1 MSRKLLYL
9 VLAWLAPLLLGII
22 LFAGLY
28 GQAQVHAQGIIYVDD
43 DACPAVG
50 TGTQVDPFCRIQDGV
65 DTAVANDEIHVA
77 SGTYTGVQEIVGGY
91 GYTYTQ
97 VVFVGKNLTLYGGY
111 DANNWDASPDPATN
125 VTTIDAQRQGRP
137 LSIVGTSSNILAV
150 TVEGFTLTGGDY
162 TGLGNPPGTSAHGC
176 AGTGIDCG
184 GGMLAHYATLTLR
197 HMIIFDN
204 VASRSDSGR
213 LSQGGGMYLWE
224 LRGDSLVEYTT
235 VLSNSVGRDGGSY
248 GGGIL
253 IQYGVGLTLRH
264 SVIEDNAAF
273 DSGSAGGGLYIFQ
286 PRGPVIIEDCDI
298 LGNKAY
304 EAGGLDV
311 NLTYVGEGLQMNRVT
326 LIGNETTSRGAA
338 IRVDKQGGGDTSA
351 RLTNLLLAE
360 NKTLSVADYL
370 GIIDVGGGSSGRM
383 DVMLAHVTAV
393 NNQAATFLHV
403 ESYDEPATAV
413 LTNTLV
419 TSFTN
424 AFVGSELNGVGIV
437 AITHTN
443 TLTENVALLHTI
455 RNGMPKFTAVNPL
468 TGDPK
473 LDGDYRLQAG
483 SAAIDAGVDAGVT
496 TDIDGEKRPD
506 GAGFDIGAD
515 EFAIYEVYLP
525 SIFTR

>member
-1 MSRKLLYL
+1 MTRKLLSFAL
-9 VLAWLAPLLLGII
+9 VLLIPFLLGMV
-22 LFAGLY
+22 LLGSLSSE
-28 GQAQVHAQGIIYVDD
+28 AQVYAQGIIYVDD
-43 DACPAVG
+43 NTCPALG
-50 TGTQVDPFCRIQDGV
+50 AGTQVDPFCRIQDGV

-97 VVFVGKNLTLYGGY
+97 VVFIGKNLTLYGGY

-184 GGMLAHYATLTLR
+184 GGLLAHYATLTLR

-298 LGNKAY
+298 LRNKAY
-304 EAGGLDV
+304 SAGGLDA

-326 LIGNETTSRGAA
+326 LLGNETTTDGTAVQIS
-338 IRVDKQGGGDTSA
+338 KQGSGNTSVQ
-351 RLTNLLLAE
+351 LTNLLLAE
-360 NKTLSVADYL
+360 NRAMIVEDFVSV
-370 GIIDVGGGSSGRM
+370 IDIAGGSGGRL
-383 DVMLAHVTAV
+383 DATLAHVTAA
-393 NNQAATFLHV
+393 NNQAPTFLYM
-403 ESYDEPATAV
+403 ESYADCPATAV

-424 AFVGSELNGVGIV
+424 AFVGSELYGVGIV
-437 AITHTN
+437 VITHTN
-443 TLTENVALLHTI
+443 TLTENVALLHTV
-455 RNGMPKFTAVNPL
+455 RNGAPEFTAVNPL

-473 LDGDYRLQAG
+473 LNATYHLQSG

-496 TDIDGEKRPD
+496 TDLDGEARPN
-506 GAGFDIGAD
+506 GAAPDIGAD
-515 EFAIYEVYLP
+515 EFVVYDVFLPAIV
-525 SIFTR
+525 R